1 MKDKLNDKSIKE
13 LEDIFIKEGYQKFRA
28 KQVYRQIHINKVND
42 FKLMSDLSKDM
53 RENLSEKYDFPQMKL
68 EKEFVS
74 ELDSTKKY
82 LFSLTDGNIIEA
94 VFMDYDKR
102 KTICISSQVGC
113 RMGCKF
119 CASTKNGLERNLSAA
134 ELIEVVYT
142 LERINGDINNIVIMG
157 IGEPL
162 DNYENIRKFIEIIT
176 DEKGR
181 NLSHRSITL
190 STSGLSPMIRKLA
203 DSGLDVNLAVS
214 LHYADDDKRRRFMP
228 IANKYSIESLM
239 EATDYYLDRTKRRV
253 SFEYVVIDGVNNLD
267 SDVSNL
273 TNLLKGKN
281 VHINL
286 IPLNPIEEFSYDR
299 PKSTALKD
307 FRDKLLKKKLNA
319 TIRKSMGSDIDASCG
334 QLRNNYARWAWN
346 LVQYRIL
353 EK

>member
-1 MKDKLNDKSIKE
+1 MKYKLNDKSIKE

-53 RENLSEKYDFPQMKL
+53 RENLSEKYDFPQMKV

-134 ELIEVVYT
+134 ELIEEVYT

-334 QLRNNYARWAWN
+334 QLRNNYAR
-346 LVQYRIL
+346 
-353 EK
+353 

>member
-13 LEDIFIKEGYQKFRA
+13 LEEIFIKEGYQKFRA
-28 KQVYRQIHINKVND
+28 KQVYRQIHINKVKD
-42 FKLMSDLSKDM
+42 FTQMSDLSKDM
-53 RENLSEKYDFPQMKL
+53 RKNLSAKYDFPQMKV
-68 EKEFVS
+68 EREFVS

-82 LFSLTDGNIIEA
+82 LFSLEDGNIIEA

-119 CASTKNGLERNLSAA
+119 CASTKNGLERDLSAA
-134 ELIEVVYT
+134 ELIEEVYT
-142 LERINGDINNIVIMG
+142 LERINGEINNIVIMG

-176 DEKGR
+176 DVKGR

-190 STSGLSPMIRKLA
+190 STSGISPMIRKLA

-214 LHYADDDKRRRFMP
+214 LHYADDEKRRKFMP

-239 EATDYYLDRTKRRV
+239 EATDYYLDRTKRRI

-273 TNLLKGKN
+273 TSLLKGKN

-299 PKSTALKD
+299 PKSTALRD
-307 FRDKLLKKKLNA
+307 FRDKLLKRKLNA

-334 QLRNNYARWAWN
+334 QLRNNYAR
-346 LVQYRIL
+346 
-353 EK
+353 

>member
-1 MKDKLNDKSIKE
+1 MKDKLNDKSMKE

-28 KQVYRQIHINKVND
+28 KQVYRQIHVNKVND

-53 RENLSEKYDFPQMKL
+53 RENLSEKFDFPKMKV
-68 EKEFVS
+68 EREFVS
-74 ELDSTKKY
+74 ELDNTKKY
-82 LFSLTDGNIIEA
+82 LISLSDGNIIEA

-134 ELIEVVYT
+134 ELIEEVYT
-142 LERINGDINNIVIMG
+142 LERINGEINNIVIMG

-181 NLSHRSITL
+181 NLSHRSTTI
-190 STSGLSPMIRKLA
+190 STSGISPMIRKLA

-214 LHYADDDKRRRFMP
+214 LHYADDEKRRKFMP

-273 TNLLKGKN
+273 TSLLKGKN

-299 PKSTALKD
+299 PKSTALRD
-307 FRDKLLKKKLNA
+307 FRDKLLKRKLNA

-334 QLRNNYARWAWN
+334 QLRNNYAR
-346 LVQYRIL
+346 
-353 EK
+353 

>member
-1 MKDKLNDKSIKE
+1 MKYKLNDKSIKE

-53 RENLSEKYDFPQMKL
+53 RENLSEKYDFPQMKV

-134 ELIEVVYT
+134 ELIEEVYT

>member
-13 LEDIFIKEGYQKFRA
+13 LEDIFTKEGYQKFRA

-134 ELIEVVYT
+134 ELIEEVYT

-334 QLRNNYARWAWN
+334 QLRNNYAR
-346 LVQYRIL
+346 
-353 EK
+353 

>member
-1 MKDKLNDKSIKE
+1 
-13 LEDIFIKEGYQKFRA
+13 
-28 KQVYRQIHINKVND
+28 
-42 FKLMSDLSKDM
+42 
-53 RENLSEKYDFPQMKL
+53 
-68 EKEFVS
+68 
-74 ELDSTKKY
+74 
-82 LFSLTDGNIIEA
+82 
-94 VFMDYDKR
+94 
-102 KTICISSQVGC
+102 
-113 RMGCKF
+113 MGCKF
-119 CASTKNGLERNLSAA
+119 CASTKNGLERNLSAG
-134 ELIEVVYT
+134 ELIEEVYA
-142 LERINGDINNIVIMG
+142 LERLNGDINNIVIMG

-214 LHYADDDKRRRFMP
+214 LHYADDDKRRKFMP

-273 TNLLKGKN
+273 TSLLNGKN

-299 PKSTALKD
+299 PKSTALRD
-307 FRDKLLKKKLNA
+307 FRDKLLKRKLNA

-334 QLRNNYARWAWN
+334 QLRNNYAR
-346 LVQYRIL
+346 
-353 EK
+353 

>member
-119 CASTKNGLERNLSAA
+119 CASTKNGLERNLSAG
-134 ELIEVVYT
+134 ELIEEVYT

-334 QLRNNYARWAWN
+334 QLRNNYAR
-346 LVQYRIL
+346 
-353 EK
+353 

>member
-28 KQVYRQIHINKVND
+28 KQVYRQIHVNKVND

-53 RENLSEKYDFPQMKL
+53 RENLSEKFDFPKMKV
-68 EKEFVS
+68 EREFVS
-74 ELDSTKKY
+74 DLDNTKKY
-82 LFSLTDGNIIEA
+82 LFSLSDGNIIEA

-119 CASTKNGLERNLSAA
+119 CASTKNGLERNLSAG
-134 ELIEVVYT
+134 ELIEEVYA
-142 LERINGDINNIVIMG
+142 LERLNGDINNIVIMG

-273 TNLLKGKN
+273 TSLLKGKN

-334 QLRNNYARWAWN
+334 QLRNNYAR
-346 LVQYRIL
+346 
-353 EK
+353 

>member
-1 MKDKLNDKSIKE
+1 MKDKLNDKSIEE
-13 LEDIFIKEGYQKFRA
+13 LEEIFTKEGYQKFRA
-28 KQVYRQIHINKVND
+28 KQVYRQIHVNKVND
-42 FKLMSDLSKDM
+42 FTQMSDLSKDM
-53 RENLSEKYDFPQMKL
+53 RENLSEKFDFPQMKV
-68 EKEFVS
+68 EREFVS

-82 LFSLTDGNIIEA
+82 LFSLADGNIIEA

-119 CASTKNGLERNLSAA
+119 CASTKNGLERNLSAG
-134 ELIEVVYT
+134 ELIEEVYA
-142 LERINGDINNIVIMG
+142 LERLNGDINNIVIMG

-162 DNYENIRKFIEIIT
+162 DNYDNIRKFIEIIT

-190 STSGLSPMIRKLA
+190 STSGLIPMIRKLA

-334 QLRNNYARWAWN
+334 QLRNNYAR
-346 LVQYRIL
+346 
-353 EK
+353 

>member
-1 MKDKLNDKSIKE
+1 MKDRLNDKSIKE
-13 LEDIFIKEGYQKFRA
+13 LEEIFTKEGYQKFRA
-28 KQVYRQIHINKVND
+28 KQVYRQIHVNKVKD
-42 FKLMSDLSKDM
+42 FTQMSDLSKEM
-53 RENLSEKYDFPQMKL
+53 REKLSEKYDFPQMKV
-68 EKEFVS
+68 EREFVS

-82 LFSLTDGNIIEA
+82 LFSLADGNIIEA

-119 CASTKNGLERNLSAA
+119 CASTKNGLERNLSAS
-134 ELIEVVYT
+134 ELIEEVYT
-142 LERINGDINNIVIMG
+142 LERINGEINNIVIMG

-176 DEKGR
+176 DKKGR

-214 LHYADDDKRRRFMP
+214 LHYADDEKRRKFMP
-228 IANKYSIESLM
+228 VANKYSIESLM
-239 EATDYYLDRTKRRV
+239 DATDYYLDRTKRRV

-267 SDVSNL
+267 RDVSNL
-273 TNLLKGKN
+273 TSLLKGKN

-299 PKSTALKD
+299 PKSTALRD
-307 FRDKLLKKKLNA
+307 FRDKLLKRKLNA

-334 QLRNNYARWAWN
+334 QLRNNYAR
-346 LVQYRIL
+346 
-353 EK
+353 

>member
-28 KQVYRQIHINKVND
+28 KQVYRQIHVNKVND

-53 RENLSEKYDFPQMKL
+53 RENLSEKFDFPKMKV
-68 EKEFVS
+68 EREFVS
-74 ELDSTKKY
+74 DLDNTKKY
-82 LFSLTDGNIIEA
+82 LFSLSDGNIIEA

-119 CASTKNGLERNLSAA
+119 CASTKNGLERNLSAG
-134 ELIEVVYT
+134 ELIEEVYA
-142 LERINGDINNIVIMG
+142 LERLNGDINNIVIMG

-214 LHYADDDKRRRFMP
+214 LHYADDEKRRKFMP

-273 TNLLKGKN
+273 TSLLNGKN

-299 PKSTALKD
+299 PKSTALRD
-307 FRDKLLKKKLNA
+307 FRDKLLKRKLNA

-334 QLRNNYARWAWN
+334 QLRNNYAR
-346 LVQYRIL
+346 
-353 EK
+353 

>member
-53 RENLSEKYDFPQMKL
+53 RENLSEKYDFPQMKV

-134 ELIEVVYT
+134 ELIEEVYT

-273 TNLLKGKN
+273 TSLLKGKN

-299 PKSTALKD
+299 PKSTALRD
-307 FRDKLLKKKLNA
+307 FRDRLLNRKLNA

-334 QLRNNYARWAWN
+334 QLRNNYAR
-346 LVQYRIL
+346 
-353 EK
+353 

>member
-134 ELIEVVYT
+134 ELIEEVYT

-334 QLRNNYARWAWN
+334 QLRNNYAR
-346 LVQYRIL
+346 
-353 EK
+353 